1 MALYPLL
8 ERLPF
13 TWIKRSQ
20 EAKEAIVEAARDMIA
35 RNKGRNA
42 KESNLQGEGGQR
54 EERAGG
60 RDAGERD
67 ILGCMVEENRRLK
80 EVGEEGLSDDEMIY
94 QILTFLGA
102 G

>member
-8 ERLPF
+8 EKLPF

-20 EAKEAIVEAARDMIA
+20 EAKEAIVEAARDMIG
-35 RNKGRNA
+35 RNKGINA
-42 KESNLQGEGGQR
+42 KDSNSKGER
-54 EERAGG
+54 EDTGER
-60 RDAGERD
+60 DTGERD

>member
-8 ERLPF
+8 EKLPF
-13 TWIKRSQ
+13 SWIKRSQ
-20 EAKEAIVEAARDMIA
+20 EAKETIVEAARDMIE
-35 RNKGRNA
+35 RNRGIKGEKDSDR
-42 KESNLQGEGGQR
+42 KGEG
-54 EERAGG
+54 EETGE
-60 RDAGERD
+60 RDLGERD